1 MKHLFKSFWI
11 IGMLFSITHF
21 GFSQITVQS
30 PNGWTPIQLLQNVM
44 VLPTPISG
52 VQVSNGIFNNS
63 AAALPNTTTTKIGR
77 FTNGPAFTDFPIS
90 SGIIMTTGNITVT
103 PGPNNG
109 SGSSVANDDGVRDTE
124 LSALAT
130 STTWGTSKLEFDFQ
144 SISGLVQFEY
154 IFASEEYPEYACSS
168 VNDIFAFFITGFN
181 PITLTNSTWNIA
193 MIPGTSLPV
202 TINTLN
208 PGSVG
213 SSGSITYCTPPA
225 GSLAYSSFYCGV
237 PTGSANTQFDGF
249 TVIPSDNLYA
259 EGGLRSG
266 LFAKTFVLYCT
277 SYHMKLAI
285 ANVGDN
291 AYDSGVFIKE
301 GSFRAPSIGV
311 GHNYTMESNDTL
323 YKMCNK
329 DTVTYTLSRRDPSR
343 AYNFNIYTNAF
354 PNPGVVFN
362 QDYQIYYTSSV
373 THLFT
378 QMTTDE
384 AFFHLPADSL
394 NTFMV
399 VKVPET
405 AVFAPG
411 EVKTLKLLLSMQT
424 CWGYKYD
431 TLTYYL
437 KDNRPIVLS
446 DQVINGCEQLSTIQ
460 VQETGGGDV
469 QNVTWI
475 PTTNITS
482 PNQLSSACNITDSIV
497 YTVIAQDDI
506 NCRIDTATITVNI
519 TDPPQSSFIA
529 DKTSGCAPLTV
540 RFTSTTEPTFATFQ
554 FIIFNDSE
562 TVRDTI
568 YDPTFTY
575 TFTEPGYYNVT
586 YLSKTAEVGDCFDII
601 DNNHYIYVSDF
612 PVADF
617 TFMPTEPT
625 NGRPIEFTNQSVG
638 DGIVTYYWNF
648 GDGSTSYL
656 ENPTHS
662 YHINSDETFNVL
674 FKVTNNYDCSHDT
687 LKSFIVVDNYAFFV
701 PNAFT
706 PNNDGNNDLFLP
718 RVEDVLKY
726 HLIIYNR
733 YGEAIFQ
740 TINPDEPW
748 DGTHKFEKCPA
759 GVYTWVITY
768 RKYAEPDTELRKNGT
783 VTLVR

>member
-1 MKHLFKSFWI
+1 MKHPFKSLLF
-11 IGMLFSITHF
+11 IGILLLTAKSGIA
-21 GFSQITVQS
+21 QITVQS
-30 PNGWTPIQLLQNVM
+30 PNGWTPQVFLENVL

-52 VQVSNGIFNNS
+52 VQVTNGTFNTS
-63 AAALPNTTTTKIGR
+63 AAALPSTTTSKIGR

-90 SGIIMTTGNITVT
+90 SGIIMTTGNITVA
-103 PGPNNG
+103 PGPNNSDG
-109 SGSSVANDDGVRDTE
+109 ASVPNSDGTTDTQ
-124 LSALAT
+124 LQSL
-130 STTWGTSKLEFDFQ
+130 TTNTVQGMSKLEFDFK
-144 SISGLVQFEY
+144 SISGMVQFEY
-154 IFASEEYPEYACSS
+154 SFASEEYPEYTCSS
-168 VNDIFAFFITGFN
+168 YNDVFGFFITGFN
-181 PITLTNSTWNIA
+181 PVTLTDQSWNIA
-193 MIPGTSLPV
+193 LIPGTTFPV
-202 TINTLN
+202 TINSLN
-208 PGSVG
+208 SGVPGVY
-213 SSGSITYCTPPA
+213 SGGGTCSGA
-225 GSLAYSSFYCGV
+225 NQSLAYSSFYCSV
-237 PTGSANTQFDGF
+237 PTASTGMQFDAF
-249 TVIPSDNLYA
+249 TVIPADNINA
-259 EGGLRSG
+259 QDNLRSG
-266 LFAKTFVLYCT
+266 LFAQARVLYCT
-277 SYHMKLAI
+277 TYHMKLAI
-285 ANVGDN
+285 GNVADN
-291 AYDSGVFIKE
+291 SLDSGVFIKE
-301 GSFRAPSIGV
+301 GSFRAPRIDV
-311 GHNYTMESNDTL
+311 DHRYTLESNDTL
-323 YKMCNK
+323 YKMCNE

-394 NTFMV
+394 TTFMV

-411 EVKTLKLLLSMQT
+411 EVKTLKLLLSMET
-424 CWGYKYD
+424 CWGNKYD

-437 KDNRPIVLS
+437 KDNHPIILS
-446 DQVINGCEQLSTIQ
+446 DQVINGCELLSTIQ

-475 PTTNITS
+475 PSTNITN
-482 PNQLSSACNITDSIV
+482 PDQLSSPCNITDSIV

-519 TDPPQSSFIA
+519 TSPPQSSFIA

-586 YLSKTAEVGDCFDII
+586 YFSKTADVGDCFDII

-617 TFMPTEPT
+617 TYMPTEPT

-768 RKYAEPDTELRKNGT
+768 RK
-783 VTLVR
+783 